1 MQDRNKRFRLLID
14 KIKLFIKIFLKGVKK
29 SENKENEN
37 IYKFYPLTANS
48 TIKLSDVTNDALK
61 YAVNRKT
68 KVTNVAIT
76 GNYGAGK
83 SSIVESF
90 EVKCKNI
97 KFIHIS
103 LGQYE
108 EINSSEKKGLNSR
121 EINTIEGKIIN
132 QLLHQIEPNKIG
144 KSIFKTLE
152 AKSRIKPICFT
163 IYSGLI
169 LILSVYLFNNSMW
182 NELVKDVSFLSFTME
197 RRMHFFAFCFL
208 FILILIGIFY
218 LLKLQRDFGFIK
230 KLSLKANQMETDIE
244 IFSNENSRV
253 SYFDRYLDDVLYL
266 FKQSKA
272 DVIVFEDIERFND
285 SKIFEKLKELNI
297 VINRKRKVHQ
307 ESKLV
312 FFYLVKD
319 DLFESQ
325 ERTKFFDYI
334 IPVVPVVTTSNSHE
348 ILRKKLT
355 DMGVY
360 DSFDKTFLFNISLY
374 LDDMRLINNVC
385 NEYLTYKETLNTLQL
400 ENEKLFSMVVYKNI
414 FPKDFSLLQKNQGY
428 LFELLNSKE
437 TKLEKRKNEIKGK
450 IKSLEETISKATEEQ
465 LNDEVELYGTILKIP
480 NGKEVI
486 KVNGKS
492 QSQFTSYSEFI
503 KELLNKDSKIIV
515 FETFYSAYNNYNPQ
529 EVIIDYIFPEKNN
542 PEFQERIK
550 NAKNKKLIEKLE
562 EDVKKN
568 NEELD
573 ALESKRLAELYQS
586 AADIDDFKSDFREEI
601 RENLHFSIISFLVR
615 NAYIDESYQDYL
627 TYFYP
632 NTITVVEKEYL
643 RNVISGRTNDP
654 GIILYNMNEIIER
667 LGINDFRYQYVLN
680 YSLFKYLLLSSDSD
694 GYKNRLELLFHQ
706 EGFIKFIMDF
716 YYKIYND
723 NKNGLINDLESDKIY
738 QSLFETWISYNS
750 NSFNEYLE
758 TDSKDFFPLKNNV
771 VIKFLNL
778 VETIF
783 IENLSQR
790 TKYLLTNYIDIN
802 FDILTGEFKYNLP
815 RLTDNLKAL
824 NIKFTNFSTYG
835 NEQQRIEED
844 IVLIVDTIFNNNL
857 YIINE
862 NNIRFFVNWYSGYT
876 DEQFKHQNF
885 EIVRSDSRF
894 KNLFDYCISSDEE
907 FLNYILMYIAL
918 SEGEMYDE
926 PQYIEQLLNNNVIFN
941 YPLPQEK
948 LENGESEDQNNDEN
962 NKKVTLAEKVIASIP
977 DFYITYTQN
986 KFNDL
991 SNENR
996 ELLVQNLVHN
1006 KKAVINTDIVLD
1018 YFTQEGKEVDSLVDF
1033 INQNENFELDKEIY
1047 VKLDKELQGEFT
1059 NFVLRQ
1065 KNINKNVR
1073 IRLLNE
1079 IGYPYFKKM
1088 DEVGMDAERMLFFIG
1103 YELIEFNEENLE
1115 FIRQKYPEHLAYF
1128 IKMNKFDY
1136 LKTAKDIRDEK
1147 AMKELLEDPELTEI
1161 YKVEILEF
1169 LLDNHFNQDDFEYL
1183 LTKDTYEN
1191 VENETQ
1197 SKIQYLV
1204 KKYIKQFIEFD
1215 EEGVSY
1221 SLYESI
1227 LNANDVSVEHKQKLL
1242 KKLISDSD
1250 SQIEVDKLT
1259 FLGNYLDL
1267 LELPDIMK
1275 ILKEQ
1280 IDDGIYDEW
1289 EVAFE
1294 KLNQNEGN
1302 GGKGNQDVKVSF
1314 SEFNMELLDYLKKR
1328 ELISDKSRYEDS
1340 VLKLYGFRTKQIE
1353 FKDSLG
1359 ENNE

>member
-1 MQDRNKRFRLLID
+1 MKDRNKIFRLLID
-14 KIKLFIKIFLKGVKK
+14 KVEMLKKKIFKGEKK
-29 SENKENEN
+29 TEDKENEN
-37 IYKFYPLTANS
+37 VYKFYPLTANS
-48 TIKLSDVTNDALK
+48 TIKLSDVTNGALK
-61 YAVNRKT
+61 YAVDRKT

-90 EVKCKNI
+90 EVKCRNK

-103 LGQYE
+103 LGQYD
-108 EINSSEKKGLNSR
+108 EIKSSEKNGLNSR

-132 QLLHQIEPNKIG
+132 QLLHQIEPNKLG
-144 KSIFKTLE
+144 KSIFKTLDT
-152 AKSRIKPICFT
+152 KSRIKPIRFT

-182 NELVKDVSFLSFTME
+182 NDLVKDVSFLSITKE
-197 RRMHFFAFCFL
+197 GRMHFFAFFFL
-208 FILILIGIFY
+208 FCLILFGVFY

-285 SKIFEKLKELNI
+285 AKIFEKLKELNI
-297 VINRKRKVHQ
+297 VINRKRKVNQ

-348 ILRKKLT
+348 VLSEKLK
-355 DMGVY
+355 DMGLH
-360 DSFDKTFLFNISLY
+360 DSFDKTFSFNISLY

-385 NEYLTYKETLNTLQL
+385 NEYLTYKETLNALQL
-400 ENEKLFSMVVYKNI
+400 EYEKLFSMVVYKNI

-437 TKLEKRKNEIKGK
+437 TKLEKRKNEIKGE
-450 IKSLEETISKATEEQ
+450 IKSLEEKIAKAKEEQ
-465 LNDEVELYGTILKIP
+465 LKDEIELYGTILKIP

-486 KVNGKS
+486 KVNDKS
-492 QSQFTSYSEFI
+492 QSQFASYSEFI

-515 FETFYSAYNNYNPQ
+515 FETFYSAYNNYNPE
-529 EVIIDYIFPEKNN
+529 EVIIDYLFPEKNN
-542 PEFQERIK
+542 PEFQERLK

-627 TYFYP
+627 TYFYA

-790 TKYLLTNYIDIN
+790 TKNLLTNYIDIN

-835 NEQQRIEED
+835 IKQQRIEED
-844 IVLIVDTIFNNNL
+844 IVPIVDTIFNNNL

-862 NNIRFFVNWYSGYT
+862 NNIRFFLNWYSGYT
-876 DEQFKHQNF
+876 DEQFKHENF
-885 EIVRSDSRF
+885 EIINTDSRF
-894 KNLFDYCISSDEE
+894 KSLFDYCLSSDEE
-907 FLNYILMYIAL
+907 LLNYILMYVTL
-918 SEGEMYDE
+918 SEGDMHDE
-926 PQYIEQLLNNNVIFN
+926 PQYIEKLLNNNVIFN

-962 NKKVTLAEKVIASIP
+962 NKKVTLAEKIIASIP

-1018 YFTQEGKEVDSLVDF
+1018 YFIQEGKEVDSLVDF
-1033 INQNENFELDKEIY
+1033 INQNEKFELDKEIY
-1047 VKLDKELQGEFT
+1047 VKLDEELQGEFT

-1088 DEVGMDAERMLFFIG
+1088 DEIDIDGELMEFFIG

-1115 FIRQKYPEHLAYF
+1115 FIRQKYPEHLASF

-1136 LKTAKDIRDEK
+1136 LKTEKDIRDEK
-1147 AMKELLEDPELTEI
+1147 VMKELLKDPDLAEI
-1161 YKVEILEF
+1161 YKVEISEF
-1169 LLDNHFNQDDFEYL
+1169 LLDNHFNQADFEYL

-1191 VENETQ
+1191 VGSEIQT
-1197 SKIQYLV
+1197 KIQNLV
-1204 KKYIKQFIEFD
+1204 KKYIRQFID
-1215 EEGVSY
+1215 SPEEEISF

-1227 LNANDVSVEHKQKLL
+1227 LVADDVSLEHKKELFEN
-1242 KKLISDSD
+1242 LIFYSENL
-1250 SQIEVDKLT
+1250 IEIDKLT

-1267 LELPDIMK
+1267 LELSEIME
-1275 ILKEQ
+1275 ILKEE
-1280 IDDGIYDEW
+1280 IDKDIYDEW
-1289 EVAFE
+1289 KNAFT

-1302 GGKGNQDVKVSF
+1302 GGNGNQEATVSF
-1314 SEFNMELLDYLKKR
+1314 SEFNKKLLDYLKKR
-1328 ELISDKSRYEDS
+1328 KLISNKSKQENS
-1340 VLKLYGFRTKQIE
+1340 ALKLHGFRKKQIN
-1353 FKDSLG
+1353 FNSSLG

>member
-1 MQDRNKRFRLLID
+1 MKDRNKIFRLLID
-14 KIKLFIKIFLKGVKK
+14 KVEMLKKKIFKGEKK
-29 SENKENEN
+29 TEDKENEN

-48 TIKLSDVTNDALK
+48 AIKLSDVTKSALK
-61 YAVNRKT
+61 YAVNRDT

-90 EVKCKNI
+90 EVKCKNK

-103 LGQYE
+103 LGQYD
-108 EINSSEKKGLNSR
+108 EIKSSEKNGLNSR

-152 AKSRIKPICFT
+152 AESRIKPIRFT
-163 IYSGLI
+163 IYLGLI

-182 NELVKDVSFLSFTME
+182 NELVKDVSILSITME
-197 RRMHFFAFCFL
+197 RRVYFFAFCFL

-218 LLKLQRDFGFIK
+218 LLMLQRDFGFIK
-230 KLSLKANQMETDIE
+230 KLSFKANKMETDIE

-297 VINRKRKVHQ
+297 VINRKRKVNQ

-312 FFYLVKD
+312 FLYLVKD

-355 DMGVY
+355 DMGVC

-437 TKLEKRKNEIKGK
+437 TKLEKRKNEIKEI
-450 IKSLEETISKATEEQ
+450 IKSLEEKISKAKEEQ

-515 FETFYSAYNNYNPQ
+515 FETFYSASSNYNPQ
-529 EVIIDYIFPEKNN
+529 EVTIDYIFPEKNK
-542 PEFQERIK
+542 PEFKERLK

-562 EDVKKN
+562 GDVKKN
-568 NEELD
+568 NEEFD
-573 ALESKRLAELYQS
+573 ILESKKLAELYQS
-586 AADIDDFKSDFREEI
+586 AADIDDFESDFREEI

-627 TYFYP
+627 TYFYA

-654 GIILYNMNEIIER
+654 GIILFNMNEIIER

-680 YSLFKYLLLSSDSD
+680 YSLFKYLLVSSDTD

-802 FDILTGEFKYNLP
+802 FDIITGEFKYNLP

-835 NEQQRIEED
+835 IKQQRIEED
-844 IVLIVDTIFNNNL
+844 IVPIVDTIFNNNL

-876 DEQFKHQNF
+876 DVQFKHQNF
-885 EIVRSDSRF
+885 EIINTDNRF
-894 KNLFDYCISSDEE
+894 KSLLDYCLSSDEE
-907 FLNYILMYIAL
+907 FLNYILMYVDL
-918 SEGEMYDE
+918 SEGEMRDE
-926 PQYIEQLLNNNVIFN
+926 PQYICQLLNKDVVYN
-941 YPLPQEK
+941 YQLAQEK
-948 LENGESEDQNNDEN
+948 LENGEFDDQNNDEN
-962 NKKVTLAEKVIASIP
+962 NKLVTLAEKIIASIP
-977 DFYITYTQN
+977 DFYIIYTRN

-1018 YFTQEGKEVDSLVDF
+1018 YFVQEVKEVDSLVDF
-1033 INQNENFELDKEIY
+1033 INQNEKFELDKEIY
-1047 VKLDKELQGEFT
+1047 VKLDEELQGEFT

-1073 IRLLNE
+1073 IRLLND

-1088 DEVGMDAERMLFFIG
+1088 DEIDIDGELMEFFIG
-1103 YELIEFNEENLE
+1103 HELIEFNEENLE
-1115 FIRQKYPEHLAYF
+1115 FIRQKYPEHLASF

-1136 LKTAKDIRDEK
+1136 LKTEKDIRDEK
-1147 AMKELLEDPELTEI
+1147 VMKELLKDPDLAEI
-1161 YKVEILEF
+1161 YKVEISEF
-1169 LLDNHFNQDDFEYL
+1169 LLDNHFNQADFEYL

-1191 VENETQ
+1191 VGSEIQT
-1197 SKIQYLV
+1197 KIQNLV
-1204 KKYIKQFIEFD
+1204 KKYIRQFID
-1215 EEGVSY
+1215 SPEEEISF

-1227 LNANDVSVEHKQKLL
+1227 LLADDVSLEHKKELFEN
-1242 KKLISDSD
+1242 LIFYSENL
-1250 SQIEVDKLT
+1250 IEIDRLT

-1267 LELPDIMK
+1267 LELSEIME
-1275 ILKEQ
+1275 ILKEE
-1280 IDDGIYDEW
+1280 IDKDIYDEW
-1289 EVAFE
+1289 KDAFTT
-1294 KLNQNEGN
+1294 LNQNEGN
-1302 GGKGNQDVKVSF
+1302 GGNGNQEATVSF
-1314 SEFNMELLDYLKKR
+1314 SEFNKKLLDYLKKR
-1328 ELISDKSRYEDS
+1328 KLISNKSKQENS
-1340 VLKLYGFRTKQIE
+1340 ALKLHGFRKKQIN
-1353 FKDSLG
+1353 FNSSLG